1 MSRKTKR
8 KLARLAARMAQRN
21 DPNPD
26 PTAQQQLIARLG
38 VQIERFSGPLPS
50 PEVLEKY
57 NAIEPGS
64 ANRIIRMA
72 ESQAQH
78 RQSLERT
85 IIESRTRS
93 EERAQILGTIL
104 ALAIGGGA
112 MGLVAM
118 GHPVGGVV
126 TLVAE
131 VAALASI
138 FVYGRRK
145 QQTELT
151 RKTDSIAPPGP

>member
-1 MSRKTKR
+1 
-8 KLARLAARMAQRN
+8 
-21 DPNPD
+21 
-26 PTAQQQLIARLG
+26 
-38 VQIERFSGPLPS
+38 
-50 PEVLEKY
+50 
-57 NAIEPGS
+57 
-64 ANRIIRMA
+64 MA

-85 IIESRTRS
+85 VIESRTRS

-118 GHPVGGVV
+118 GHPVRGVV

-131 VAALASI
+131 VAALAGI

-151 RKTDSIAPPGP
+151 KKTESITPPNPV

>member
-21 DPNPD
+21 DPNPA

-38 VQIERFSGPLPS
+38 VQIERFSGPLPP

-85 IIESRTRS
+85 VIESRTRS
-93 EERAQILGTIL
+93 DLKNGPRSLAPFSLWLSAAEPWDWLRWGTLL
-104 ALAIGGGA
+104 A
-112 MGLVAM
+112 
-118 GHPVGGVV
+118 
-126 TLVAE
+126 
-131 VAALASI
+131 AS
-138 FVYGRRK
+138 
-145 QQTELT
+145 
-151 RKTDSIAPPGP
+151 